1 MSNYE
6 NTNHRIRK
14 NWENS
19 QTNES
24 TIKDQQGVKV
34 LKDGQVVQ
42 LRNTNSIFNRTID
55 LSTNWTPMA
64 PAFFFISDGTFSD
77 RVINWVVTANIP
89 EDAIT
94 LTKFAVEYRLISD
107 ENPFF
112 GVGILYQDFTVVE
125 DLNNSNL
132 KKVTWYVG
140 WSLEFL
146 NVEAPDFEARLS
158 FTLPNPNL
166 YI

>member
-6 NTNHRIRK
+6 NTKHRIRK

-24 TIKDQQGVKV
+24 IIKDQQGFKV
-34 LKDGQVVQ
+34 LKDGQIVQ
-42 LRNTNSIFNRTID
+42 LRNTNSIFNRVID
-55 LSTNWTPMA
+55 LSTDWIPMS

-77 RVINWVVTANIP
+77 RVVNWVVTANIP

-94 LTKFAVEYRLISD
+94 LTKFAVQYRLLETD
-107 ENPFF
+107 DPFF
-112 GVGILYQDFTVVE
+112 GTGLIYQDFTTVE
-125 DLNNSNL
+125 NLINSNL
-132 KKVTWYVG
+132 KSVTWYVG

-146 NVEAPDFEARLS
+146 GEERPDFEARLNI
-158 FTLPNPNL
+158 TLPNSNL